1 MARDGSHTG
10 LEVFYIRYGR
20 MVGKENFSIPESADE
35 QDQDIITAFIKDF
48 YAVNPMSVPKE
59 IILPMLPK
67 DSELLLE
74 WLKQIKG
81 TEVKMIVPERG
92 FKRKLKDM
100 AMANAKKYLSDKK
113 LQWEYQ
119 DAREQGAVK
128 KLKELLN
135 LPRLPERMEC
145 FDISHNQGAE
155 TTGSMAVFEH
165 GRPAKSEYRK
175 FKLVTTQGHA
185 DDFKSMAE
193 VMQRR
198 YGNRKDWP
206 EPDLIVLDGGLG
218 QLQAAL
224 PVIRNAGFNAP
235 VIGLAKRIEEIYVEG
250 SDVPVVLDHHEPA
263 LQLLQFNRD
272 EAHRFVITYHR
283 SWTNKRNTE
292 SILDHVEGI
301 GPTRRNALWHAFRS
315 LDEMK
320 KATEEELAS
329 VPGMNKKA
337 AANLYR
343 FFRLRKDEKQM
354 VIAGIHADPSGA
366 NQP

>member
-1 MARDGSHTG
+1 M
-10 LEVFYIRYGR
+10 
-20 MVGKENFSIPESADE
+20 
-35 QDQDIITAFIKDF
+35 
-48 YAVNPMSVPKE
+48 
-59 IILPMLPK
+59 
-67 DSELLLE
+67 
-74 WLKQIKG
+74 
-81 TEVKMIVPERG
+81 
-92 FKRKLKDM
+92 
-100 AMANAKKYLSDKK
+100 
-113 LQWEYQ
+113 
-119 DAREQGAVK
+119 
-128 KLKELLN
+128 
-135 LPRLPERMEC
+135 
-145 FDISHNQGAE
+145 
-155 TTGSMAVFEH
+155 
-165 GRPAKSEYRK
+165 
-175 FKLVTTQGHA
+175 
-185 DDFKSMAE
+185 
-193 VMQRR
+193 
-198 YGNRKDWP
+198 
-206 EPDLIVLDGGLG
+206 
-218 QLQAAL
+218 
-224 PVIRNAGFNAP
+224 
-235 VIGLAKRIEEIYVEG
+235 EG

-263 LQLLQFNRD
+263 LQLLQFIRD